1 VQYAMK
7 PCSSRRP
14 GAPAAPTG
22 VDDTVTDLR
31 QIPAL
36 F

>member
-1 VQYAMK
+1 MK
-7 PCSSRRP
+7 TCYYRRP

-22 VDDTVTDLR
+22 VDYTVTAIS

-36 F
+36 LKMA

>member
-1 VQYAMK
+1 MK
-7 PCSSRRP
+7 TCYYRRP